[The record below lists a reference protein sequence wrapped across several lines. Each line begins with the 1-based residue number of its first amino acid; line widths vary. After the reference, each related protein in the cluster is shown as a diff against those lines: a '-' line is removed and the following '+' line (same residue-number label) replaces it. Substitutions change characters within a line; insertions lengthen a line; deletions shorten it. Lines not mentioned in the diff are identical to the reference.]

1 MIESSKEQTKTKRRE
16 VLATIGITAVAGCG
30 SSQDTRSLAEQ
41 ESSTTE
47 QSTNSRYAQF
57 PPYII
62 TSRRNIS
69 VTYKTLEEEIKS
81 WQWDSSVLTA
91 QNTAGNFA
99 REMTYSQLEYLGWD
113 DFGFEG
119 RSKYQELGNFGLYYQ
134 LSPFVVPSNFSPL
147 AKDIYDRYETDGVRI
162 RAAWNFVTQLNEYVS
177 EIEETPRFPLETLL
191 MGGGDCE
198 DSVILLGSILYS
210 MPTDLETTFVFM
222 DIDNPSN
229 PQGINHVALSV
240 ELEGGSMIIET
251 TSSNNMRPHDQ
262 VEGFFVEIEPN
273 GYFSQ

>member
-1 MIESSKEQTKTKRRE
+1 M
-16 VLATIGITAVAGCG
+16 GISAVAGC
-30 SSQDTRSLAEQ
+30 SSVQDSESFAEQ
-41 ESSTTE
+41 DSSTTE
-47 QSTNSRYAQF
+47 QSTDSRYAQF

-62 TSRRNIS
+62 TNRRNIS
-69 VTYKTLEEEIKS
+69 VTYKTLDGDIKS

-119 RSKYQELGNFGLYYQ
+119 RSKYQELGDFGVYYQ
-134 LSPFVVPSNFSPL
+134 LNPFTVPSNFSPL
-147 AKDIYDRYETDGVRI
+147 SEAIYDRYETDLERI
-162 RAAWNFVTQLNEYVS
+162 RAAWNFVTQVNEYVS

-222 DIDNPSN
+222 DIDNPTN
-229 PQGINHVALSV
+229 PQDINHVALSA
-240 ELEGGSMIIET
+240 ELEDSSIIIET
-251 TSSNNMRPHDQ
+251 TSPDNMFPYDQ
-262 VEGFFVEIEPN
+262 VEGFFVELESN